1 MKRMGRK
8 CKSGKKLNKSECLL
22 MYTKYICGKNRN
34 VAYSLEKAETA
45 MQEDFV
51 LADKYTGKTE
61 GSLDDFL
68 KGKVLFW
75 RFSRLLKEL
84 YQGEEPLA
92 RRLARK
98 LTEYNSDEDGERTAR
113 RVRNWMHDRN
123 LPKNRE
129 EVFKIC
135 FALELDEQR
144 AETLL
149 GITVERGIHYRNPRE
164 VIYAYCLRS
173 KEDYPEAVRKTRE
186 IDVSVEK
193 EMMSA
198 CTYKET
204 ETTAEITGYIRSRF
218 EHVRSEAELKEF
230 LEMHRRKFGS
240 QNRTAYRKFRKML
253 NYLLHPSPEDDFLPD
268 EQEYSIRKV
277 VDQYLRM
284 GVPYEKKSGRYTQL
298 QREIK
303 QHWPSAK
310 TIYEMCSGKLDVD
323 RKTLLLLYLAT
334 EGEGDPDAADTR
346 SISEH
351 RRRMDLMLAECGM
364 PVLNVHCP
372 FDYLILL
379 AVDQNGEEDFIGYR
393 MERMLRKIFDADKP
407 ATYLL
412 EK

>member
-1 MKRMGRK
+1 MQEGFV
-8 CKSGKKLNKSECLL
+8 LVD
-22 MYTKYICGKNRN
+22 KYP
-34 VAYSLEKAETA
+34 EKA
-45 MQEDFV
+45 DV
-51 LADKYTGKTE
+51 
-61 GSLDDFL
+61 SIDDFL
-68 KGKVLFW
+68 NGNVTFW
-75 RFSRLLKEL
+75 RFSRLLHQI
-84 YQGEEPLA
+84 YQGDEPLA
-92 RRLARK
+92 RRLTRK
-98 LTEYNSDEDGERTAR
+98 LMEYNRDESRERTAR
-113 RVRNWMHDRN
+113 KVRNWMHDRN

-129 EVFKIC
+129 EIFKIC
-135 FALELDEQR
+135 FALQLDEQR

-149 GITVERGIHYRNPRE
+149 GITAERGIHYRNPRE
-164 VIYAYCLRS
+164 LIYAYSLR
-173 KEDYPEAVRKTRE
+173 KREDYPEAVRKVRE
-186 IDVSVEK
+186 MDNIIGKK
-193 EMMSA
+193 EMTA
-198 CTYKET
+198 CTYKEN
-204 ETTAEITGYIRSRF
+204 ETYAEITSYIRSRF
-218 EHVRSEAELKEF
+218 EHIQSEEALWEF
-230 LEMHRRKFGS
+230 LEMHQNKFGQ

-253 NYLLHPSPEDDFLPD
+253 NYLLHPSSEEDLLPD

-284 GVPYEKKSGRYTQL
+284 GVPYEKKSGRYTPL

-334 EGEGDPDAADTR
+334 EGEGDSDAVDTR

-407 ATYLL
+407 AAYLL

>member
-1 MKRMGRK
+1 M
-8 CKSGKKLNKSECLL
+8 
-22 MYTKYICGKNRN
+22 
-34 VAYSLEKAETA
+34 AY
-45 MQEDFV
+45 
-51 LADKYTGKTE
+51 KYTGKTE

-68 KGKVLFW
+68 NGNVIFW

-84 YQGEEPLA
+84 YQGEEPLT
-92 RRLARK
+92 RRLTRK

-113 RVRNWMHDRN
+113 KVRNWMHDRN

-173 KEDYPEAVRKTRE
+173 KEDYPEAVRKVRE
-186 IDVSVEK
+186 INASVEK
-193 EMMSA
+193 EMMPA
-198 CTYKET
+198 CIYKET

-218 EHVRSEAELKEF
+218 EHVRSEAELREF

-253 NYLLHPSPEDDFLPD
+253 NYLLHPSSEEDLLPD

-284 GVPYEKKSGRYTQL
+284 GVPYEKKSGRYTPF

-334 EGEGDPDAADTR
+334 EGEGDSDAVDTR

-407 ATYLL
+407 AAYLL

>member
-1 MKRMGRK
+1 
-8 CKSGKKLNKSECLL
+8 

-34 VAYSLEKAETA
+34 VACSLEKAETA

-68 KGKVLFW
+68 KGKVTFW

-98 LTEYNSDEDGERTAR
+98 LTEYSSDENGERTAR
-113 RVRNWMHDRN
+113 KVRNWMHDRN

-173 KEDYPEAVRKTRE
+173 KEDYPEAVRKVRE
-186 IDVSVEK
+186 INASVEK
-193 EMMSA
+193 EMMPA
-198 CTYKET
+198 CIYKET

-218 EHVRSEAELKEF
+218 EHVRSDAELKEF

-284 GVPYEKKSGRYTQL
+284 GVPYEKKSGRYTPL

-323 RKTLLLLYLAT
+323 RKTLLLLYLAEYPDYGNLLSNLFSSLRQYPAAFYQIYEAAPIPELLPHSSPDIRNDLCPRPPDHMARSET
-334 EGEGDPDAADTR
+334 SDP
-346 SISEH
+346 
-351 RRRMDLMLAECGM
+351 
-364 PVLNVHCP
+364 
-372 FDYLILL
+372 
-379 AVDQNGEEDFIGYR
+379 QNRY
-393 MERMLRKIFDADKP
+393 
-407 ATYLL
+407 
-412 EK
+412 

>member
-1 MKRMGRK
+1 
-8 CKSGKKLNKSECLL
+8 
-22 MYTKYICGKNRN
+22 
-34 VAYSLEKAETA
+34 

-61 GSLDDFL
+61 GTIDDFL
-68 KGKVLFW
+68 KGNVTFW
-75 RFSRLLKEL
+75 KFSRLLKEL

-92 RRLARK
+92 RRLTRK

-129 EVFKIC
+129 EIFKIC

-164 VIYAYCLRS
+164 LIYAYCLRR
-173 KEDYPEAVRKTRE
+173 KGDYPEAVKKVRE
-186 IDVSVEK
+186 INIPVEK
-193 EMMSA
+193 KEMPA
-198 CTYKET
+198 CTYKEN

-218 EHVRSEAELKEF
+218 DHVRSEDELREF
-230 LEMHRRKFGS
+230 LEIHREKFGL
-240 QNRTAYRKFRKML
+240 QHWTAYRKFRKML
-253 NYLLHPSPEDDFLPD
+253 NYLLHPSSGDDFLPD

-334 EGEGDPDAADTR
+334 EGEVDTDAADMR

-351 RRRMDLMLAECGM
+351 RRRMEKKTLSDTGWRGCSGRFLTQINR
-364 PVLNVHCP
+364 PP
-372 FDYLILL
+372 
-379 AVDQNGEEDFIGYR
+379 
-393 MERMLRKIFDADKP
+393 IF
-407 ATYLL
+407 
-412 EK
+412 